1 MSEID
6 VLRKISVV
14 ITGDAGVSLRIGKDA
29 GRARVD
35 LHEIVISDSQIPVNV
50 RHMPKTVAKL
60 REGQVIHESGHFLMT
75 YPIDALLR
83 SWARKRGNKPLAEGL
98 LMIVEDVRVNH
109 YLLNRYRFDLAL
121 RLKDFIDITGES
133 FEYSLSRIRIKDPSK
148 VPPHVRGAL
157 ILNLLALKSV
167 YGRGSPYLEKV
178 LRQNERE
185 ALEQARASIDRIKYV
200 QFAPRLVEELNGVY
214 ELLRDHCHLMEN
226 AYMTVSLGGRL
237 GLVLP
242 KAFIEREVA
251 AEQSLRRE
259 GEVEEDIREREGSVS
274 AGSGSGI
281 MIPAPRPSPARY
293 QFLVQRNMAHI
304 QRLLSVLKSN
314 VRPRV
319 SFVKWSKRGRLM
331 NEIVPKA
338 VAASR
343 VREVDNI
350 YESRDIQVERE
361 SVAMLLIVD
370 LSGSMNVYQAEDFL
384 TTVSEVMGRWLRD
397 EDFAILVYGSQYQK
411 IKTFVEPYHT
421 TRFRIGGINSMGG
434 TVLLKPL
441 MEGHKMFNAL
451 QNHRKKLC
459 MIISDFHVDQSGDCI
474 KEIRHMERDG
484 IEVIGI
490 GICTAFERGV
500 KMYTKNVVMC
510 ENISK
515 LADRFVDLYRRIA
528 LG

>member
-14 ITGDAGVSLRIGKDA
+14 ITGDSGVSLRIGKDA
-29 GRARVD
+29 RRARVD
-35 LHEIVISDSQIPVNV
+35 LHEIVISDSLIPVNV
-50 RHMPKTVAKL
+50 RHMPRMVARL

-75 YPIDALLR
+75 HPINDYLK
-83 SWARKRGNKPLAEGL
+83 SWFRKKGNKPLADGL
-98 LMIVEDVRVNH
+98 VKIVEDVRVNH

-133 FEYSLSRIRIKDPSK
+133 FAYSLGRLRMKDPSK
-148 VPPHVRGAL
+148 VPQHVRGAM
-157 ILNLLALKSV
+157 ILNLLALKTV
-167 YGRGSPYLEKV
+167 YDRDSPHLMQV
-178 LRQNERE
+178 LRPDERE
-185 ALEQARASIDRIKYV
+185 ALEKACALVDRVRYV
-200 QFAPRLVEELNGVY
+200 QSAPMLVEALNGVY
-214 ELLRDHCHLMEN
+214 ELLRDHCHIIER

-237 GLVLP
+237 GLVAPEL
-242 KAFIEREVA
+242 FIEREVA
-251 AEQSLRRE
+251 AERSLRRE
-259 GEVEEDIREREGSVS
+259 GEVEEEIREREGSVS

-281 MIPAPRPSPARY
+281 LIPAPKANSARY

-314 VRPRV
+314 VRPKI

-338 VAASR
+338 IAASHI
-343 VREVDNI
+343 REVDNI

-361 SVAMLLIVD
+361 SVAILLIVD

-411 IKTFVEPYHT
+411 IKAFVEPYHT
-421 TRFRIGGINSMGG
+421 TRFRIGGISSMGG
-434 TVLLKPL
+434 TVLLNPL
-441 MEGHKMFNAL
+441 REAHRMFNAL
-451 QNHRKKLC
+451 RNHRKKLC
-459 MIISDFHVDQSGDCI
+459 VIISDFHIDQSGGCI
-474 KEIRHMERDG
+474 KEIRNMGRDG

-500 KMYTKNVVMC
+500 RMYTQNVVMC
-510 ENISK
+510 ENISN
-515 LADRFVDLYRRIA
+515 LADRFVDVYRRIA